1 MPLLDAKKTGSGIEE
16 MSVYGIVKAGCV
28 LGGTATFAKGAVPRR
43 FFFVNELTAGSVLLG
58 HIAAQ
63 ELSCLFLGM

>member
-1 MPLLDAKKTGSGIEE
+1 MP
-16 MSVYGIVKAGCV
+16 VYGIVKAGCV
-28 LGGTATFAKGAVPRR
+28 LRGTAAFAKGAVLRR
-43 FFFVNELTAGSVLLG
+43 FFFINELTAGSVLLG